1 MIWSILCVIVEL
13 VFRMISF
20 DTPTCPYDVSMSAR
34 VDEFPLI
41 MDAAKDT
48 CEILTKPGSPNIEVV
63 WTFPPHPSSMNQFRV
78 KMSGSQ
84 SCKDSSATWFVRYK
98 DGIIECSVDEELIY
112 GSRVCHVTCQ
122 QVCRANIG
130 YLHFRFHFLTRL
142 NRSLALC
149 HYALT
154 TNFKAVNPRLR
165 IVWLY
170 LMFLCRCDDG
180 HSAWAA
186 LKWSRSKYSICYGIE
201 LFSVPRNVKH
211 L

>member
-1 MIWSILCVIVEL
+1 MNFHWSWTPPKTPVRYWPNLGHQTSKSSGPSHLIL
-13 VFRMISF
+13 
-20 DTPTCPYDVSMSAR
+20 PQ
-34 VDEFPLI
+34 
-41 MDAAKDT
+41 
-48 CEILTKPGSPNIEVV
+48 CE
-63 WTFPPHPSSMNQFRV
+63 QFRV

-98 DGIIECSVDEELIY
+98 DGIIECSVDEELIH

-130 YLHFRFHFLTRL
+130 YLHFRVHSPTRL

-170 LMFLCRCDDG
+170 LMLLCRCDDG